1 MCDECG
7 VEILL
12 QLSSCN
18 ILGERNDV
26 IEYLEWFQ
34 AERQGTNKNDK
45 KILSLN

>member
-1 MCDECG
+1 MCNECG
-7 VEILL
+7 VGTLL
-12 QLSSCN
+12 QILSCN

-34 AERQGTNKNDK
+34 AERQGTNKNGK